1 MYLGGVEYTRLA
13 SELYV
18 ERPKRE
24 NISLMLAP
32 WWTEGSTGWFDDV
45 WGWNHS
51 IQFGTGSV

>member
-1 MYLGGVEYTRLA
+1 
-13 SELYV
+13 V

-45 WGWNHS
+45 WSWKHS